1 MKFVTVMDMWLLLMN
16 IGLLGCV
23 IYFGRV
29 VLKSLNRI
37 ANVSEHRIDTPER
50 IRITKLIQSE
60 LETQHQML
68 SMGSDRDVQM
78 TIDVLKD
85 LLDRINRK

>member
-1 MKFVTVMDMWLLLMN
+1 MWLLILN
-16 IGLLGCV
+16 LGLLGV
-23 IYFGRV
+23 IIYFGRT
-29 VLKSLNRI
+29 VLKSLTRI
-37 ANVSEHRIDTPER
+37 VAVSERSSDVPER
-50 IRITKLIQSE
+50 IRITKMIQTE
-60 LETQHQML
+60 LDTQQQML

>member
-1 MKFVTVMDMWLLLMN
+1 MKFVTVMDMWLLILN

-37 ANVSEHRIDTPER
+37 ANVTEHRTDTPER
-50 IRITKLIQSE
+50 IRIIKMIQSE
-60 LETQHQML
+60 LETQQQML
-68 SMGSDRDVQM
+68 SMGSDKEVQL
-78 TIDVLKD
+78 TIDVLND
-85 LLDRINRK
+85 LLDKINRK

>member
-1 MKFVTVMDMWLLLMN
+1 MKFVTVMDMWLLIMN

-37 ANVSEHRIDTPER
+37 ASVNEHRADIPER
-50 IRITKLIQSE
+50 IRITKLLQAE
-60 LETQHQML
+60 LDTQQQML
-68 SMGSDRDVQM
+68 SMGSDKEVQL
-78 TIDVLKD
+78 TIDVLND
-85 LLDRINRK
+85 LLDKINRK